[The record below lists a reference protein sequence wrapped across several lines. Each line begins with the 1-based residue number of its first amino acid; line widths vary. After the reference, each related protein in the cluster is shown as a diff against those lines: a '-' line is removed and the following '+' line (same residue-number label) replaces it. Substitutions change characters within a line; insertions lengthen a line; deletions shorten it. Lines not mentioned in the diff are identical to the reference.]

1 MGDEW
6 SPRRSSRSFFERG
19 AQSLVNFSI
28 LTDYFGFYMD
38 GLVNVIKACLI
49 AMAGSFALGTLIA
62 VFRIAPIR
70 FLNAIGAAYVEVV
83 RNIPLLLV
91 VYGFFLL
98 PPVLG
103 MSAVD
108 GFWSGTFGLIVYTA
122 AFIAEAV
129 RAGILAVA
137 KGQTEAARASGLTYV
152 QTMRHV
158 VLPQAIRMV
167 IPPIGNQF
175 LNIVKN
181 SAILGVVAGFD
192 LMYYADIISSET
204 FVTFSP
210 YLFVGMFYLVLT
222 IPISFGVKYLERKFS
237 KAR

>member
-1 MGDEW
+1 MID
-6 SPRRSSRSFFERG
+6 
-19 AQSLVNFSI
+19 FSI
-28 LTDYFGFYMD
+28 LTKHIDLYLK
-38 GLVNVIKACLI
+38 GLGNVIEACLI
-49 AMAGSFALGTLIA
+49 AMAGSFVLGTVIA
-62 VFRIAPIR
+62 VFRIAPLR
-70 FLNAIGAAYVEVV
+70 FLNALGAIYVEVI

-91 VYGFFLL
+91 VYGFYLL
-98 PPVLG
+98 PPVFG

-108 GFWSGTFGLIVYTA
+108 GFKSGTLGLIVYTA
-122 AFIAEAV
+122 SFIAEAV
-129 RAGILAVA
+129 RAGILAVP
-137 KGQTEAARASGLTYV
+137 KGQTEAARASGLTYM
-152 QTMRHV
+152 QTMLHV
-158 VLPQAIRMV
+158 VLPQAIRIV

-192 LMYYADIISSET
+192 LMYYADKISSDT

-237 KAR
+237 KAQ